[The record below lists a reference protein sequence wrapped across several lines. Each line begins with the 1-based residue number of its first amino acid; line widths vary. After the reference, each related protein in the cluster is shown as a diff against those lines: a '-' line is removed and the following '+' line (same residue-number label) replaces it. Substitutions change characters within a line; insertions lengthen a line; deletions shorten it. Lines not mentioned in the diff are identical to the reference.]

1 MANKKNLDEKIS
13 RIVQSIESDI
23 PAGVEEKFTEITEN
37 IRPFQRMRI
46 NRLPLSM
53 GILTSAAMILLVF
66 LFLLPLFYKNAEPQI
81 TEIITE
87 FELRD
92 KNIKIIFIQS
102 HDFNLFE
109 EELE

>member
-1 MANKKNLDEKIS
+1 MSNKKNIDEKIT
-13 RIVQSIESDI
+13 RLVQSIESDI
-23 PAGVEEKFTEITEN
+23 PACVEEKLMETAET
-37 IRPFQRMRI
+37 IRLFQKIRI
-46 NRLPLSM
+46 KRLPLSM
-53 GILTSAAMILLVF
+53 GILTSAAMVILAF
-66 LFLLPLFYKNAEPQI
+66 LFLFPLFHRNAEPQI

-102 HDFNLFE
+102 QDFNLFE

>member
-1 MANKKNLDEKIS
+1 MASKKNIDEQIS
-13 RIVQSIESDI
+13 RLVQSIESDI
-23 PAGVEEKFTEITEN
+23 PASVEEKLLATAET
-37 IRPFQRMRI
+37 IRPFQRIRI
-46 NRLPLSM
+46 KRLPLSL
-53 GILTSAAMILLVF
+53 GILTSAAMIILAF
-66 LFLLPLFYKNAEPQI
+66 LFLFPLFHHTPEPLV

-102 HDFNLFE
+102 QDFNLFE

>member
-1 MANKKNLDEKIS
+1 MANKKNIDEKIS
-13 RIVQSIESDI
+13 RIVRSIESGI
-23 PAGVEEKFTEITEN
+23 PASVEEKLLAAAES
-37 IRPFQRMRI
+37 IRPFQRIRLKP
-46 NRLPLSM
+46 LPLYL
-53 GILTSAAMILLVF
+53 GILTSAAMILLAF
-66 LFLLPLFYKNAEPQI
+66 LFLFPLFHRVPEPRI

-102 HDFNLFE
+102 QDFNLFE

>member
-1 MANKKNLDEKIS
+1 MANKKNINEKIT
-13 RIVQSIESDI
+13 RLVQSIESDI
-23 PAGVEEKFTEITEN
+23 PASVEEKLLATAET
-37 IRPFQRMRI
+37 IRPLHGIRTKRM
-46 NRLPLSM
+46 PLSLE
-53 GILTSAAMILLVF
+53 ILTSAAIILLAF
-66 LFLLPLFYKNAEPQI
+66 LFLFPLFQRNTGPQI

-109 EELE
+109 EETE

>member
-1 MANKKNLDEKIS
+1 MTNKKNIDKKIA
-13 RIVQSIESDI
+13 RLVQSIESDI
-23 PAGVEEKFTEITEN
+23 PASVEEKLLMAAETV
-37 IRPFQRMRI
+37 RPFQTIRI
-46 NRLPLSM
+46 KRLPLSF
-53 GILTSAAMILLVF
+53 GVLTSAAMIILVF
-66 LFLLPLFYKNAEPQI
+66 LFLFPLFQRTPEPQI

-102 HDFNLFE
+102 QDFNLFE

>member
-1 MANKKNLDEKIS
+1 MANKKNIDEKIS

-23 PAGVEEKFTEITEN
+23 PASIEEKLLAAADT
-37 IRPFQRMRI
+37 IRPFHRTKI
-46 NRLPLSM
+46 KRLPLSL
-53 GILTSAAMILLVF
+53 GILTSAAIIILAF
-66 LFLLPLFYKNAEPQI
+66 LFLFPLFHRNAEPQI

-102 HDFNLFE
+102 QDFNLFE
-109 EELE
+109 EETE

>member
-1 MANKKNLDEKIS
+1 MAGKKNIDEKIM

-23 PAGVEEKFTEITEN
+23 PASVEEKLLTTAET
-37 IRPFQRMRI
+37 IRPLHKTRI
-46 NRLPLSM
+46 KRLPLSL
-53 GILTSAAMILLVF
+53 GILTSAAIIILAF
-66 LFLLPLFYKNAEPQI
+66 LFLFPLFHQIPEPQI

-102 HDFNLFE
+102 QDFKLFE

>member
-1 MANKKNLDEKIS
+1 MAGKNNIDEQIS

-23 PAGVEEKFTEITEN
+23 PASVEEKLLAAAETIH
-37 IRPFQRMRI
+37 PFQRIRLKP
-46 NRLPLSM
+46 LPLSV
-53 GILTSAAMILLVF
+53 GILTSAAMIILAF
-66 LFLLPLFYKNAEPQI
+66 LFLFPLFHRVPEPLV

>member
-1 MANKKNLDEKIS
+1 MANKKNIDEKIT
-13 RIVQSIESDI
+13 RLVQSIEFDI
-23 PAGVEEKFTEITEN
+23 PASVEEKLMETAET
-37 IRPFQRMRI
+37 IRPFQRTRI
-46 NRLPLSM
+46 KRLPLSL
-53 GILTSAAMILLVF
+53 GILTSAAMILFAF
-66 LFLLPLFYKNAEPQI
+66 LFLFPLFYNNAEPQI

-87 FELRD
+87 FELKD

>member
-1 MANKKNLDEKIS
+1 MAGKKNIDEQIS
-13 RIVQSIESDI
+13 RLVQSIESDI
-23 PAGVEEKFTEITEN
+23 PASVEEELMAAAETV
-37 IRPFQRMRI
+37 RPFQRIRI
-46 NRLPLSM
+46 KRLPLSM
-53 GILTSAAMILLVF
+53 GILTGAAMIILAF
-66 LFLLPLFYKNAEPQI
+66 LFLFPLFYRAPEPLV

-102 HDFNLFE
+102 QDFNLFE

>member
-1 MANKKNLDEKIS
+1 MANKKNIDEKIS

-23 PAGVEEKFTEITEN
+23 PASVEEKLMATAET
-37 IRPFQRMRI
+37 IRPFQRIRLKP
-46 NRLPLSM
+46 LPLSL
-53 GILTSAAMILLVF
+53 GILSSAAMIILAF
-66 LFLLPLFYKNAEPQI
+66 LFLFPLFHRNAEPQI

-102 HDFNLFE
+102 QDFTLFE

>member
-23 PAGVEEKFTEITEN
+23 PASVEEKLTEITEN

-53 GILTSAAMILLVF
+53 GILTSAAMIILAF
-66 LFLLPLFYKNAEPQI
+66 LFLFPLFHRNAEPQI

-102 HDFNLFE
+102 QNFNLFE
-109 EELE
+109 EEIK

>member
-1 MANKKNLDEKIS
+1 MANRKNIDEKIS
-13 RIVQSIESDI
+13 RLVQSIESDI
-23 PAGVEEKFTEITEN
+23 PAGVEEKLMKTTET
-37 IRPFQRMRI
+37 IRPFQRI
-46 NRLPLSM
+46 KIKPLPLSI
-53 GILTSAAMILLVF
+53 GILTSAAMIILAF
-66 LFLLPLFYKNAEPQI
+66 LFLFPLFHTAPEPQI

-109 EELE
+109 EETE